1 MQNALNEEVDEKR
14 LKLEY
19 RLAQLER
26 VEACQENFLSFVR
39 SVWPE
44 FIAGKH
50 HRIMAEKLE
59 LVG

>member
-44 FIAGKH
+44 FIAG
-50 HRIMAEKLE
+50 
-59 LVG
+59 